1 MNVTEV
7 QTYALPT
14 CTHIEEGIQQTE
26 LVIQGVEKASR
37 AGVDVGDL
45 SAQAEET
52 LKKLLQLKNVYFPNQ

>member
-1 MNVTEV
+1 MTVDLLNPLSPEDL
-7 QTYALPT
+7 A
-14 CTHIEEGIQQTE
+14 HIEEGIQQTE